1 MCECPELSY
10 TDAHRNSVLPIIDEP
25 SQEWCQCWQRRRVI
39 SEPKQHKEKG
49 NKNMSTRNKRET
61 IDLCNEGSGANGKAV
76 IAAAKKHLVKTLPLL
91 RATKIDGDPIE
102 KKSLDAFLFRC
113 WQLGLLRDFDKTQPK
128 YDAMRKALCIVKDAF
143 ETDVIYAP
151 GESPT
156 YEQADKARE
165 VYKAVCDALGKKG
178 VKKGKIV
185 SKS

>member
-1 MCECPELSY
+1 M
-10 TDAHRNSVLPIIDEP
+10 
-25 SQEWCQCWQRRRVI
+25 
-39 SEPKQHKEKG
+39 
-49 NKNMSTRNKRET
+49 
-61 IDLCNEGSGANGKAV
+61 
-76 IAAAKKHLVKTLPLL
+76 
-91 RATKIDGDPIE
+91 
-102 KKSLDAFLFRC
+102 
-113 WQLGLLRDFDKTQPK
+113 GLLRDFDKTQPK
-128 YDAMRKALCIVKDAF
+128 YDALRKALCIVKDAF

>member
-1 MCECPELSY
+1 MVAIRPH
-10 TDAHRNSVLPIIDEP
+10 TKN
-25 SQEWCQCWQRRRVI
+25 
-39 SEPKQHKEKG
+39 KEKG

-76 IAAAKKHLVKTLPLL
+76 IAAARKHIVNVLPLL
-91 RATKIDGDPIE
+91 DATKVDGTT
-102 KKSLDAFLFRC
+102 KKECLDSFLFRC

-128 YDAMRKALCIVKDAF
+128 YDEMRKALCIVKDAF

-156 YEQADKARE
+156 YEQADKARK
-165 VYKAVCDALGKKG
+165 VYKAVCDALGKKR
-178 VKKGKIV
+178 VKKGEIV